1 MTERDGLGSNKETCS
16 GSDRERES
24 LERLLSSCLDRQ
36 AHTKTERQVQGHV
49 DGKVLAQLQQ
59 GDRFERRH
67 TGFDSARE
75 VSLDDWEV
83 QTNLASWFFFCSN
96 GFDV

>member
-1 MTERDGLGSNKETCS
+1 MTERDGLGSRNETCS

-24 LERLLSSCLDRQ
+24 LERQCLDRQ
-36 AHTKTERQVQGHV
+36 AHTKTERQVQGQV
-49 DGKVLAQLQQ
+49 DGQVLAQHQR

-75 VSLDDWEV
+75 VSSDDWEV
-83 QTNLASWFFFCSN
+83 LTNLALFGFFCRN
-96 GFDV
+96 AFDF